1 MTTNYMS
8 LGALAQELYYEEDP
22 PSSSKKENYK
32 RSKREQ
38 FKRIIELL
46 GLNIDDYMIEGE
58 CITAKG
64 DQTEYHIPINEKA
77 LIKYWMKNYKK
88 TKGIKTLEKLEREK
102 RKSNEFEAN
111 KINEQI
117 KKAKDEA
124 FMEMSFM
131 VINEYKDN
139 HKELTN
145 IMDILFT
152 KNQYF
157 FSKISETLYLET
169 SNIIEPIFN
178 NLRGERLTKTVIE
191 EDKYIAN
198 YKVSD
203 RERPLRLIGQKES
216 IILLLIYKDK
226 IEKLGKELDE
236 VTRLVEE
243 ISMDKISNNI
253 ELDELNSYEALNN
266 VTEAIKEYTL
276 QKEDTVWNSS
286 NFIDYNEEGIQKLLT
301 GITFKQRIGNIEI
314 SNEL

>member
-131 VINEYKDN
+131 VINEYKDDYE
-139 HKELTN
+139 ELTN

-169 SNIIEPIFN
+169 NNMIEPVFN
-178 NLRGERLTKTVIE
+178 NLRGEKLTKNIIE
-191 EDKYIAN
+191 EDVYISN
-198 YKVSD
+198 YKVNKN
-203 RERPLRLIGQKES
+203 ERPLRLISQKES
-216 IILLLIYKDK
+216 IILLLMYKDK

-236 VTRLVEE
+236 ITRLVEE
-243 ISMDKISNNI
+243 ISIDKISDNI
-253 ELDELNSYEALNN
+253 ELAEQNSYDALNN
-266 VTEAIKEYTL
+266 VTGAIEEYKL
-276 QKEDTVWNSS
+276 QKEDTIWDRCDFV
-286 NFIDYNEEGIQKLLT
+286 DYNEDDIKNLLT
-301 GITFKQRIGNIEI
+301 GISFKQRIGNIEI

>member
-131 VINEYKDN
+131 VINEYKDDYE
-139 HKELTN
+139 ELTN

-169 SNIIEPIFN
+169 NNMIEPVFN
-178 NLRGERLTKTVIE
+178 NLRGEKLTKNIIE
-191 EDKYIAN
+191 EDVYISN
-198 YKVSD
+198 YKVNKN
-203 RERPLRLIGQKES
+203 ERPLRLISQKES
-216 IILLLIYKDK
+216 IILLLMYKDK

-236 VTRLVEE
+236 ITRLVEE
-243 ISMDKISNNI
+243 ISIDKISDNI
-253 ELDELNSYEALNN
+253 ELAEQNSYDALNN
-266 VTEAIKEYTL
+266 VTEALKEYKS
-276 QKEDTVWNSS
+276 QKEDTVSNSS
-286 NFIDYNEEGIQKLLT
+286 NFIDYNEEDINKLLK
-301 GITFKQRIGNIEI
+301 GLTFKQRIGNIEI

>member
-1 MTTNYMS
+1 MSTNYIS
-8 LGALAQELYYEEDP
+8 LNALAKELYDEEDT
-22 PSSSKKENYK
+22 PSSSKIDNYK
-32 RSKREQ
+32 RNKRDQ
-38 FKRIIELL
+38 FKRIVDLL
-46 GLNIDDYMIEGE
+46 GLNIDDYRHEGKY
-58 CITAKG
+58 IQVKG

-77 LIKYWMKNYKK
+77 LIKYWMKNYNK
-88 TKGIKTLEKLEREK
+88 IKSINTLQKLERKK
-102 RKSNEFEAN
+102 RKTNEFEADE
-111 KINEQI
+111 IDEQI
-117 KKAKDEA
+117 KNAKDEA
-124 FMEMSFM
+124 FMEMSLM
-131 VINEYKDN
+131 VMNEYKDDY
-139 HKELTN
+139 KELSN

-157 FSKISETLYLET
+157 FSKISETLYLDT

-286 NFIDYNEEGIQKLLT
+286 NFIDYNEEGIHKLLT

>member
-1 MTTNYMS
+1 MSTNYIS
-8 LGALAQELYYEEDP
+8 LNALAKELYDEEDT
-22 PSSSKKENYK
+22 PSSSKIDNYK
-32 RSKREQ
+32 RNKRDQ
-38 FKRIIELL
+38 FKRIVDLL
-46 GLNIDDYMIEGE
+46 GLNIDDYRHEGKY
-58 CITAKG
+58 IQVKG

-88 TKGIKTLEKLEREK
+88 IKSINTLQKLERKK
-102 RKSNEFEAN
+102 RKTNEFEADE
-111 KINEQI
+111 IDEQI
-117 KKAKDEA
+117 KNAKDEA
-124 FMEMSFM
+124 FMEMSLM
-131 VINEYKDN
+131 VMNEYKDDY
-139 HKELTN
+139 KELSN

-157 FSKISETLYLET
+157 FSKIGETLYLDT

-286 NFIDYNEEGIQKLLT
+286 NFIDYNEEGIHKLLT